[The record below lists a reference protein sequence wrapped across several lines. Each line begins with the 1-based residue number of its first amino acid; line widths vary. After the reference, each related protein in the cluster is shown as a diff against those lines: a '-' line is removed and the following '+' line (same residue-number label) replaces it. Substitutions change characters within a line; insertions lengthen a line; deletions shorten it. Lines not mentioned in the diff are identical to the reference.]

1 MQEAFTFNIHE
12 VVAFENEQQIK
23 EMLGIGLEP
32 VISMEELG
40 NTLSIRGVMEL
51 KGEYIKS
58 DTPDLRV
65 EEPLNGNYVERVESL
80 SDEMNEFFHKFLIDV
95 SVPLDR
101 IASLDDVLI
110 EVDHFDYNLD
120 AVNKM
125 TIEATLAI
133 HGLQEP
139 QPDRAKEEEESEYTE
154 ETELPAFE
162 ENRFDEQTEDNEE
175 TFHLEMD
182 EEDLDTTNEEYEEEK
197 VVPITSV
204 RAMQENEAQDTE
216 ERQNQEEDISA
227 EEELAEAE
235 KEEDKL
241 HVKARNESQ
250 DETSYLLNVFA
261 DEEAS
266 SYTRLKL
273 YIVQPDDQMHTIAE
287 RYQLSSK
294 HIMRVNRLEDEDV
307 SAGQLIYI
315 PIPSE
320 E

>member
-65 EEPLNGNYVERVESL
+65 EEPVNGNYVERVESL
-80 SDEMNEFFHKFLIDV
+80 SDEVNEFFHKFLIDV

-101 IASLDDVLI
+101 IASLDDVFI

-120 AVNKM
+120 AVNEM

-139 QPDRAKEEEESEYTE
+139 QPEPAVEEEREFTE
-154 ETELPAFE
+154 ETELLAFE
-162 ENRFDEQTEDNEE
+162 ENRFDEQTEDAAE

-182 EEDLDTTNEEYEEEK
+182 EEDLESTEEEEKEEEK

-204 RAMQENEAQDTE
+204 RAMQEGEDQEIEDSHAQ
-216 ERQNQEEDISA
+216 EDDVSA
-227 EEELAEAE
+227 EEEDF
-235 KEEDKL
+235 EEEEEKL
-241 HVKARNESQ
+241 HVKTRNEPQ

-273 YIVQPDDQMHTIAE
+273 YIVQPDDQIHTIAE

-315 PIPSE
+315 PVPTE